1 MDPVVTGKA
10 YVLGDNIDTD
20 QIIPAQ
26 YLKLSTTDPE
36 ERKFFG
42 MYALTSVPEGMRGL
56 PDGNIP
62 FVREKLDE
70 NGRLKPNEIMEQ
82 AAEAM
87 LGELARYAEA
97 LRSLRST

>member
-1 MDPVVTGKA
+1 V
-10 YVLGDNIDTD
+10 
-20 QIIPAQ
+20 
-26 YLKLSTTDPE
+26 
-36 ERKFFG
+36 
-42 MYALTSVPEGMRGL
+42 
-56 PDGNIP
+56 NIP